1 MTDPRETLATEHSGP
16 RGGRERR
23 RYLAVFEP
31 ASSRVVPL
39 PESGEVFVG
48 RGDEVGVRL
57 RDAKVSRKHVSLAVE
72 PERVV
77 LTDLGSQNGTF
88 VNGQRVHGQRMLAS
102 GDSIELGHT
111 CLVLHTDGSEP
122 ANTAAP
128 TAREAIDLD
137 GAEVIVADSSMLAL
151 YALIRRLAPVSLP
164 VLIHGE
170 TGTGKE
176 LAARALHHFSPRRT
190 ARFVAINCAALP
202 EALIESE
209 LFGHRRGAFTGATH
223 DKTGLLESASGG
235 SVFLDEIGEL
245 PLGTQA
251 KLLRAL
257 DTGCVA
263 PVGAVDEHAID
274 VRVIAA
280 THKNLEHEV
289 GAGRFRQDL
298 YYRLA
303 GATLWLPPLRDR
315 PGELRLIADGMLS
328 RARTRLGL
336 PPLSLSEPARRALA
350 AHPWPGNV
358 RELGNVVEFLAA
370 THDGPVIDAEA
381 VAARLRSTAPAAAV
395 AAPTATPDASAAGFR
410 PLDDE
415 LRDLEQKRIVEAL
428 AAAGGNQ
435 TRAAELIGMPLR
447 TFVTKLERYGLKGP
461 KRG

>member
-1 MTDPRETLATEHSGP
+1 M
-16 RGGRERR
+16 
-23 RYLAVFEP
+23 FEP

-39 PESGEVFVG
+39 PDAGEVFVG
-48 RGDEVGVRL
+48 RGDEAGVRL
-57 RDAKVSRKHVSLAVE
+57 RDPKVSRKHIALTLE
-72 PERVV
+72 PGGVR

-88 VNGQRVHGQRMLAS
+88 VNGQRVHGSRPLGS
-102 GDSIELGHT
+102 GDSIEIGHT
-111 CLVLHTDGSEP
+111 CLVLHTGGSEGERAP
-122 ANTAAP
+122 ALA
-128 TAREAIDLD
+128 AREELDLD
-137 GAEVIVADSSMLAL
+137 GSQVLLADPSMLAL
-151 YALIRRLAPVSLP
+151 YALIRRLAKVSLP

-176 LAARALHHFSPRRT
+176 LAARALHHFSPRAR

-209 LFGHRRGAFTGATH
+209 LFGHERGAFTGATQR
-223 DKTGLLESASGG
+223 KVGLFESATGG
-235 SVFLDEIGEL
+235 SVFLDEVAEL

-257 DTGCVA
+257 DTGRVV
-263 PVGAVDEHAID
+263 PVGAVDEHPID

-280 THKNLEHEV
+280 THRNLEQEV

-298 YYRLA
+298 YYRLS

-315 PGELRLIADGMLS
+315 PRELGLIANRMLA
-328 RARTRLGL
+328 RARERLGL
-336 PPLSLSEPARRALA
+336 PPLRISESAWQALA

-358 RELGNVVEFLAA
+358 RELSNVMEFLAA
-370 THDGPVIDAEA
+370 THEGAELDADA
-381 VAARLRSTAPAAAV
+381 VLARLRSAAPVPAAAP
-395 AAPTATPDASAAGFR
+395 APTAERPSAGFR

-428 AAAGGNQ
+428 AAAAGNQ

-447 TFVTKLERYGLKGP
+447 TFVSKLERYGL
-461 KRG
+461 RGQKKS